1 MRAIFILLSSASLLL
16 GAENDHKEVNLRFRA
31 LSLGEPIEQAA
42 YVNGGK
48 VVRFLI
54 PSDFLSPPETYRGPA
69 RIDFFQNI
77 VAPADTDERSP
88 LREQMRAN
96 IEEARRQE
104 GIYLQAQ
111 QAAAAAV
118 ANAPEGPAGDAARRE
133 ADLILALAAPAVE
146 AAQDARKKAAELQ
159 TRIDRINPVRPEEKK
174 PAEKASEKPI
184 ATTKGLPKLGSVMA
198 AEGDS
203 LILLFSAD
211 GKGQRILKI
220 KDPVQSHPYGTLRFL
235 NLGTAPLQLFSL
247 SGTVIAPPKQP
258 TQFTPK
264 RDQHGYV
271 GIEIR
276 DPANKGRVLRTVR
289 ARPETDAR
297 TTYLLLPEGDG
308 LTVKGI
314 TERAPRQGP

>member
-1 MRAIFILLSSASLLL
+1 MRALLILLSSASLLL
-16 GAENDHKEVNLRFRA
+16 SAEDDPKEVNLRFRA
-31 LSLGEPIEQAA
+31 LSLGEPLEQVA

-48 VVRFLI
+48 LVRFLV

-69 RIDFFQNI
+69 RIEFFQNI
-77 VAPADTDERSP
+77 VTPAGADERSP
-88 LREQMRAN
+88 LRELMRAN

-104 GIYLQAQ
+104 GIYFQAQ
-111 QAAAAAV
+111 QAAGAVV
-118 ANAPEGPAGDAARRE
+118 ANVPEGPAGDAARRE
-133 ADLILALAAPAVE
+133 ADLILALAAPALE

-159 TRIDRINPVRPEEKK
+159 TRIDRINPVRPDEKK
-174 PAEKASEKPI
+174 PEEKSSAKSL
-184 ATTKGLPKLGSVMA
+184 ATTKGLPKLGSVTA

-211 GKGQRILKI
+211 GRGRRILKI
-220 KDPVQSHPYGTLRFL
+220 QDPVQSHPYGTLRFL

-247 SGTVIAPPKQP
+247 SGTAIAPPRQP
-258 TQFTPK
+258 TQFTPR

-276 DPANKGRVLRTVR
+276 DPANHGKVLRIVR
-289 ARPETDAR
+289 ARPEADAR

-314 TERAPRQGP
+314 TERAPRKGP